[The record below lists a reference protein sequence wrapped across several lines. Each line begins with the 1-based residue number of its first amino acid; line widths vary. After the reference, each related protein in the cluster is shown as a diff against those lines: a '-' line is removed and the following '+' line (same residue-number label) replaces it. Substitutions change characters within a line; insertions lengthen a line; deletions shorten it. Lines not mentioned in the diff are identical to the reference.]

1 MELTRRQ
8 KQSFHD
14 QGYLVIP
21 GVAPRV
27 MVDAA
32 LHAINHSLGQ
42 EGMNKEELPVLRS
55 RSYCR
60 EIQKEPAI
68 TDLLNKTPLFP
79 LVESLVG
86 AGNLLPVSAGQIALR
101 FPNPLY
107 TDAGEPRGH
116 LDGLGTGLNG
126 LDPGSYSRSFSAL
139 AVILLS
145 DLPEPDSGNFT
156 VWPGTHRFFEEHFRE
171 HGHAMLAEGM
181 PKVPIPVAP
190 HQITGRAG
198 DAVIAHHQIVHTAAP
213 NASPHIRYAAIF
225 RLRHVDCEAIG
236 KEAYTDIWREW
247 PGVREAMANAA
258 G

>member
-1 MELTRRQ
+1 MQFTRKQKLT
-8 KQSFHD
+8 FYE

-21 GVAPRV
+21 GVVPRV
-27 MVDAA
+27 MGDAA

-42 EGMNKEELPVLRS
+42 EGMNKEDLPILRS

-68 TDLLNKTPLFP
+68 TDLLNCTPLFA
-79 LVESLVG
+79 LAESLVG
-86 AGNLLPVSAGQIALR
+86 AGNLLPVGAGQIALR
-101 FPNPLY
+101 FPNPLF
-107 TDAGEPRGH
+107 TDPGEPRGH

-126 LDPGSYSRSFSAL
+126 LDPGSYSRTFTAL

-145 DLPEPDSGNFT
+145 DLSEPYSGNFT
-156 VWPGTHRFFEEHFRE
+156 VWPGTHRFFEQHFRD

-181 PKVPIPVAP
+181 PKVALPAEP

-198 DAVIAHHQIVHTAAP
+198 DAVIVHHQVVHTAAP

-225 RLRHVDCEAIG
+225 RLRHALCEQIG
-236 KEAYTDIWREW
+236 REAYTDIWREW
-247 PGVREAMANAA
+247 PGVREALEEASP
-258 G
+258 

>member
-8 KQSFHD
+8 KQTFHD
-14 QGYLVIP
+14 QGFLLLP
-21 GVAPRV
+21 GVVPRV

-60 EIQKEPAI
+60 EIQKDGAI
-68 TDLLNKTPLFP
+68 TDLMNHTPLFP

-86 AGNLLPVSAGQIALR
+86 AGNLLPVSAGQVALR
-101 FPNPLY
+101 FPGAPFS
-107 TDAGEPRGH
+107 DPAEPRGH

-126 LDPGSYSRSFSAL
+126 LDPGSYSRSFTAL

-145 DLPEPDSGNFT
+145 DLPGPDSGNFT
-156 VWPGTHRFFEEHFRE
+156 VWPGTHRFFEAHFRE

-181 PKVPIPVAP
+181 
-190 HQITGRAG
+190 
-198 DAVIAHHQIVHTAAP
+198 
-213 NASPHIRYAAIF
+213 
-225 RLRHVDCEAIG
+225 
-236 KEAYTDIWREW
+236 
-247 PGVREAMANAA
+247 
-258 G
+258 